1 MAGALLIP
9 IGLFWTVL
17 EFTGIFTFLV
27 DAYKQYAASAM
38 ASNGLTR
45 CIIAAAFPLFGVQMY
60 EKLGYEWATSLLA
73 FLTVAMMPFPWLFF
87 KYGKKLRGRSRFAV
101 RTK

>member
-1 MAGALLIP
+1 MPRLRWP
-9 IGLFWTVL
+9 QTVSQD
-17 EFTGIFTFLV
+17 V
-27 DAYKQYAASAM
+27 QS
-38 ASNGLTR
+38 
-45 CIIAAAFPLFGVQMY
+45 QMY

>member
-1 MAGALLIP
+1 MPTSSMRRLRWP
-9 IGLFWTVL
+9 
-17 EFTGIFTFLV
+17 
-27 DAYKQYAASAM
+27 QM
-38 ASNGLTR
+38 ASQDAQSQVRQQSVAHVESESSTNAKCSGLKT
-45 CIIAAAFPLFGVQMY
+45 AAFPLFGVQMY

-87 KYGKKLRGRSRFAV
+87 KYGKNLRRRSRFAV